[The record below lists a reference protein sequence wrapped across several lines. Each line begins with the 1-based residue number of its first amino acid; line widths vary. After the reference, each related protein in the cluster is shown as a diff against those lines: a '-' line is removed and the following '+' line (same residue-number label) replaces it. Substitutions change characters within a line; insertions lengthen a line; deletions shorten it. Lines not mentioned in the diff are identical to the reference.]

1 VYNFP
6 QEGENDEYP
15 VADNEPPGFHG
26 ASWLPNSYTPCMV
39 NAKKRKFSWDRGLL
53 KNRYKI

>member
-1 VYNFP
+1 MEKFAPKVYNFP

-26 ASWLPNSYTPCMV
+26 AS
-39 NAKKRKFSWDRGLL
+39 
-53 KNRYKI
+53 